1 MAVTDPLIGQQIGGY
16 QIVDLVGRGGM
27 GTVYRVRDESR
38 QQEIALKV
46 LPLDRLDDAREI
58 ERFQREAKVAAQFD
72 HPNIVSIYASGREEG
87 YLYMAMELVEGLSL
101 RQLLRQQGKLPLDQA
116 LAVGEQV
123 FAALQAAHQ
132 QRIIH
137 RDIKAENVL
146 LQEDGTAKIL
156 DFGVAKLE
164 SGTVLTRAN
173 EILGTVEYMAPEQI
187 LGEEIGPGVDLYA
200 AGVLLYEM
208 LTGVLPFTGDSPATL
223 VYHQLN
229 EEPHAPSFLNPL
241 LPRSLDR
248 LVLKLLDKAPEN
260 RYGSAGDALGVLAE
274 IRRHQ
279 QMFDIPEMA
288 PDVGEVDGEEEMRTR
303 DFRPRFVGRQEE
315 FGQLT
320 AHFDALGESGRT
332 VFLSGE
338 AGIGKTRVVEKL
350 THYAK
355 QHNARVIQG
364 TCFFEHGMG
373 PYMPL
378 LDALGNL
385 FDQTENGLTD
395 EERDEL
401 GKRLAREAPELAQLA
416 AHGSTTVR
424 VRAGFAAAFGSEEN
438 VEAARQR
445 LFDTVFDLLA
455 AAARTRP
462 LVMVLEDMHWA
473 DEGSLQLLHY
483 LGRRIGETQLL
494 CVVTY
499 RPEELVEEEPGSSPL
514 GRTINQLDVDGQLQ
528 EVQLERLGRDAVV
541 QLVRSLFL
549 EAEFSEEFGDF
560 LFDQSEGNPFIAVEV
575 LKLLRNQEVLYCES
589 GVWSVQDDFAETV
602 IPDRVNALIMRRVDQ
617 LDSEHRELL
626 QVAAVIGP
634 TFTSGVLEKA
644 AGMSRIDLLKA
655 LFRLEKRYQLIAAA
669 DGVYEFTHSKI
680 REVLYDEIPWELQRE
695 YHRIVA
701 TILEEQREEGKA
713 IEDAV
718 LGRHLYQAEEY
729 ERALPCLSRAGDE
742 AYRLFGWRQAIS
754 LFDQVAT
761 ACRQS
766 DDSTDALLH
775 ALKRSGV
782 ASNYLGASEK
792 VLEKFAEMQQA
803 AREAKRPQEEADA
816 WIQLG
821 NEHGRLHRFDKAVS
835 AFEEALACLPEGDTG
850 LFRGRA
856 LVNWG
861 VVDFEQGRYDEA
873 ERRWQEARL
882 TLEEH
887 APAEAG
893 DALNNLAVLATMRG
907 RLDQAWGLYEQ
918 VLALNGQKDP
928 TLLTMHT
935 YYNMGMLR
943 TDQERWDEALDLYDR
958 SLEMCEHIRY
968 LIHQPNI
975 ELNRSEAL
983 IGKGNLVEARAFCS
997 RALRGFRRLDDALG
1011 VADAL
1016 RLYGRLCRLEHSFD
1030 EGRTCLEKSIELN
1043 RQFGE
1048 SVSLG
1053 ETLYELGLLNRD
1065 EGQAAEA
1072 LEPLQEAEKIFVQA
1086 EATPDLERVRTTL
1099 EELQV
1104 A

>member
-46 LPLDRLDDAREI
+46 LPLDHLDDAREI

-101 RQLLRQQGKLPLDQA
+101 RQLLRQQGKRPLDQA

-132 QRIIH
+132 RRIIH

-156 DFGVAKLE
+156 DFGVAKLD

-229 EEPHAPSFLNPL
+229 EEPHAPSFLNPS

-260 RYGSAGDALGVLAE
+260 RYGSAGDALSALAE
-274 IRRHQ
+274 IRRRQ
-279 QMFDIPEMA
+279 QMFDIPELA
-288 PDVGEVDGEEEMRTR
+288 SDVGEVDEEEEEMRTR

-320 AHFDALGESGRT
+320 THFNALGERGRT
-332 VFLSGE
+332 IFLSGE

-350 THYAK
+350 ALYAE
-355 QHNARVIQG
+355 QHNGRVIQG
-364 TCFFEHGMG
+364 SCFFEHGMG

-385 FDQTENGLTD
+385 FDKTGLTD

-401 GKRLAREAPELAQLA
+401 GQRLEREAPELAQLA

-483 LGRRIGETQLL
+483 LGRRIGETQLF

-499 RPEELVEEEPGSSPL
+499 RPEELLEEEPGSSPL
-514 GRTINQLDVDGQLQ
+514 GRVINQLDADGQFQ
-528 EVQLERLGRDAVV
+528 EVRLERLGRNAVV

-549 EAEFSEEFGDF
+549 EAEFSEEFGNF

-575 LKLLRNQEVLYCES
+575 LKLLHNQKVLYCES
-589 GVWSVQDDFAETV
+589 GVWSVQDGFAETV
-602 IPDRVNALIMRRVDQ
+602 IPDRVNALILRRVDQ

-634 TFTSGVLEKA
+634 TFSSGVLEKA

-655 LFRLEKRYQLIAAA
+655 LFRLEKRHRLIASA
-669 DGVYEFTHSKI
+669 DGVYVFTHSKI
-680 REVLYDEIPWELQRE
+680 REVLYDEVPWELRRE

-701 TILEEQREEGKA
+701 AVLEEQRQEGKA
-713 IEDAV
+713 VEDAV
-718 LGRHLYQAEEY
+718 LGQHLYYAEEY

-742 AYRLFGWRQAIS
+742 VYRLFGWRQVIS

-766 DDSTDALLH
+766 SDSTDALLH
-775 ALKRSGV
+775 ALKRSGM
-782 ASNYLGASEK
+782 ANNHLGASEK
-792 VLEKFAEMQQA
+792 ALEKFAEMQQV
-803 AREAKRPQEEADA
+803 AREAERPQEEAGA
-816 WIQLG
+816 WILLG
-821 NEHGRLHRFDKAVS
+821 NEHGLLGRFDKAIS

-850 LFRGRA
+850 LVRGRA
-856 LVNWG
+856 LLNWG
-861 VVDFEQGRYDEA
+861 TVDYEQGRYDEA
-873 ERRWQEARL
+873 ERRWQEARPL
-882 TLEEH
+882 LEEC
-887 APAEAG
+887 ASAEAG
-893 DALNNLAVLATMRG
+893 DVPNNLAVLATIRG
-907 RLDQAWGLYEQ
+907 QLDQAWELYEQ
-918 VLALNGQKDP
+918 ALALEDQKDP
-928 TLLTMHT
+928 THRTMFT
-935 YYNMGMLR
+935 YCNMGMLR
-943 TDQERWDEALDLYDR
+943 IDQERWDEALDIYAR
-958 SLEMCEHIRY
+958 CLEICEQTRY
-968 LIHQPNI
+968 FIHQPNI

-983 IGKGNLVEARAFCS
+983 IGKGNLVEARTACS
-997 RALRGFRRLDDALG
+997 LALRGFRRLDDALG

-1016 RLYGRLCRLEHSFD
+1016 RLYGRLCRLEQSFD

-1065 EGQAAEA
+1065 EGQAAQA
-1072 LEPLQEAEKIFVQA
+1072 LEPLQEAEGIFAQA
-1086 EATPDLERVRTTL
+1086 EAALDLERVRTTL